1 MAGRTRYPLE
11 AARALRA
18 DEEAAAKD
26 ALAARLREQQ
36 EAEERVTQ
44 AQARLA
50 THREET
56 ARVAQ
61 LERAAD
67 GIGRSVAETL
77 RAGDWLKRRGDESSR
92 LAKSVAGAVQKR
104 VEAVAASE
112 RARAGLAEARAARE
126 AVEKHHAVWL
136 AGERRAEESRAE
148 AEADDL
154 IAGRRPR

>member
-11 AARALRA
+11 VARALRA

-36 EAEERVTQ
+36 DAEERAIQ

-56 ARVAQ
+56 SRVAQ

-67 GIGRSVAETL
+67 GAGRSVAETL

-92 LAKSVAGAVQKR
+92 LAKSASDAVQKC

-112 RARAGLAEARAARE
+112 RARADLAEARAASD
-126 AVEKHHAVWL
+126 AVAKHHAAWL
-136 AGERRAEESRAE
+136 AGERRAEETRAE